1 MHSAVP
7 YAPGERKSQRAVP
20 AWRPLSRPPELHTPL
35 NMNSIF
41 AVSAALAAIEAK
53 ALQALATHGGPL
65 GQQLTTSKALSVS
78 PLYSGVIAVNVVG
91 GSMAMLTLSM
101 KVGQVCPRCAP
112 GAPELAPLTPC
123 AAQARKKYGVEYP
136 TMCVPCPVGE
146 LRPAAAV
153 AASAKRSDSATHN

>member
-1 MHSAVP
+1 
-7 YAPGERKSQRAVP
+7 
-20 AWRPLSRPPELHTPL
+20 
-35 NMNSIF
+35 MNSIF

-101 KVGQVCPRCAP
+101 KVGQVCPRC
-112 GAPELAPLTPC
+112 
-123 AAQARKKYGVEYP
+123 
-136 TMCVPCPVGE
+136 
-146 LRPAAAV
+146 
-153 AASAKRSDSATHN
+153 S